1 MTEPS
6 EFERAI
12 IATFRDDLLSDPLLT
27 KPVDDI
33 NILEALR
40 TCDFTTYRDFLRAI
54 AYRMPAACG
63 ELAQQ
68 WLLEVSNG

>member
-1 MTEPS
+1 MSPTD
-6 EFERAI
+6 FERGLVA
-12 IATFRDDLLSDPLLT
+12 AFREDLRNDPLLT
-27 KPVDDI
+27 TAPSDEA
-33 NILEALR
+33 ILDAMQ
-40 TCDFTTYRDFLRAI
+40 TCDFSPYRRFLREI

>member
-1 MTEPS
+1 MEPT

-12 IATFRDDLLSDPLLT
+12 IAMFRDQLTTDPLLE
-27 KPVDDI
+27 KPLTDHDI
-33 NILEALR
+33 LDAAR
-40 TCDFTTYRDFLRAI
+40 TVDFTSYQTFLRAI

-68 WLLEVSNG
+68 WLLEVSHG